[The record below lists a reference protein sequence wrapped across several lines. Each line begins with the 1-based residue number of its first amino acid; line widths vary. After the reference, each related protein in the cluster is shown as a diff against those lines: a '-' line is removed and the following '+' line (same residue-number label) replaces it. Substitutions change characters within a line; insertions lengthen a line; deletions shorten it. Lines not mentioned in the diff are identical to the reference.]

1 MSTMIIVVSLSNA
14 DRNFILNYIGDQIPH
29 HLVIRLEELTLDPK
43 GFVHGWLG
51 DDDLEELIGNLF
63 TLSRG
68 DDDVEVREA
77 AHRIAEALE

>member
-43 GFVHGWLG
+43 GFVHG
-51 DDDLEELIGNLF
+51 
-63 TLSRG
+63 
-68 DDDVEVREA
+68 
-77 AHRIAEALE
+77 